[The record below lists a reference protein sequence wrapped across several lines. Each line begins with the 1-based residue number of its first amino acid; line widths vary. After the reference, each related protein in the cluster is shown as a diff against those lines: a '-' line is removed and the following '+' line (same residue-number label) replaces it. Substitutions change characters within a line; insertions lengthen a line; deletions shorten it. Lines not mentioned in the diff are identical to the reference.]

1 MAFDAFL
8 KVDGIDGETTRK
20 GYEKCIAVQSFS
32 WGGANS
38 STIGVT
44 GGGGGGKGT
53 LSSLNIMKKA
63 DATSPKFFQK
73 CMEGEHIKK
82 ASLTLLKSGGK
93 ESVDFIVYELETVYV
108 DAFQNTGSEGGDD
121 TPTESV
127 SMSFGK
133 CTYTYTPQKP
143 DGTKGAPVVGQ
154 WDVTTVSSS

>member
-32 WGGANS
+32 WGGANA

-73 CMEGEHIKK
+73 CMEGEHIPK

-93 ESVDFIVYELETVYV
+93 ESVDFIKYELETVYV

-121 TPTESV
+121 TPTEAV

-133 CTYTYTPQKP
+133 CTSTYTPQKA